1 MTNEM
6 RVQNVTS
13 PPVSD
18 MPSFLGSEQHKQ
30 RIRSN
35 IERQRPPTFDS
46 DIPVLQGLPALT
58 VTNLKMYFPVK
69 QGLLGFRKGFVKAV
83 DDVSFQIPHGKTL
96 GIVGESGSG
105 KSTIGNC
112 IMRNCAATDGKIL
125 YDGTEI
131 TRLGKGELIRIR
143 RMLQMIAQDPYK
155 SLDPRMTIGEIIAE
169 GPQIH
174 RMVRGKGQSRE
185 LAADMLDTVGLG
197 SAYLHRFPHEL
208 SGGQR
213 QRVCIA
219 RALAMKPSFIV
230 CDEIVS
236 ALDVSI
242 QEQIISIMMK
252 LQETLGL
259 TYIFIGHDLS
269 VVRHISDRIAVMYL
283 GKIVE
288 LTQAEELYDRPL
300 HPYTQALISAVPIP
314 DPEADR
320 KRERILLKGDI
331 PSPLNPPEGCNFN
344 TRCAY
349 ASERC
354 RTEDPELLETDD
366 GHFVACHLRPAVCAE
381 EG

>member
-1 MTNEM
+1 M
-6 RVQNVTS
+6 
-13 PPVSD
+13 
-18 MPSFLGSEQHKQ
+18 LK
-30 RIRSN
+30 
-35 IERQRPPTFDS
+35 
-46 DIPVLQGLPALT
+46 GLPALT

-69 QGLLGFRKGFVKAV
+69 QGLLGFGKGLVKAV
-83 DDVSFQIPHGKTL
+83 DDISFQIAHGETL

-112 IMRNCAATDGKIL
+112 IMRNANATSGKIL
-125 YDGTEI
+125 FNGTEI
-131 TRLGKGELIRIR
+131 TTLNKKGLARMR
-143 RMLQMIAQDPYK
+143 RELQMITQDPYK
-155 SLDPRMTIGEIIAE
+155 SLDPRMTIGEIVSE

-174 RMVRGKGQSRE
+174 RMARGKAESLE
-185 LAADMLDTVGLG
+185 LAEEMLDTVGLG
-197 SAYLHRFPHEL
+197 SLYLNRFPHEL

-213 QRVCIA
+213 QRVSIA

-242 QEQIISIMMK
+242 QEQIIDIMMK

-269 VVRHISDRIAVMYL
+269 VVRYISDRIAVMYL

-288 LTQAEELYDRPL
+288 LTDAEALYERPL

-314 DPEADR
+314 DPEVDK
-320 KRERILLKGDI
+320 KRERILLEGDI
-331 PSPLNPPEGCNFN
+331 PSPLNPPKGCNFN

-349 ASERC
+349 ATERC
-354 RTEDPELLETDD
+354 RTEEPELLEETSR
-366 GHFVACHLRPAVCAE
+366 HFVACHLLSLGKIGE
-381 EG
+381 LQQ